1 MKSTIFPK
9 YQTLYE
15 TDEKKTTA
23 HRKSVNFQSQINKLL
38 QSDSTKKLK
47 KPKKKPAHAQI
58 ICMKNSLKVF
68 SNLKCLTTTVQ

>member
-1 MKSTIFPK
+1 MK
-9 YQTLYE
+9 QT
-15 TDEKKTTA
+15 KKKLKHTENQYTF
-23 HRKSVNFQSQINKLL
+23 KSQMNKLL